1 VIAARLYAMIACR
14 SVTKTF
20 QDKAV
25 LSDVSLEIG
34 PGRILGLLGR
44 NSAGKSTLIKILTGQ
59 LSRDSGD
66 VYLLDQPIRRMS
78 HALRQMIGVLPEEL
92 GLFDDLTVL
101 EHLDLSAKVYGL
113 PKAVR
118 SQRLHELLTVLD
130 LDDGRHTPAR
140 NCSHGMKKKTA
151 LALALLHNPKVIF
164 LDEPFEGIDP
174 VAAESIRKLLL
185 TMARKGSTIL
195 LTAHTFALLEGLAD
209 DVAILHDGK
218 IAYRSQYDCQM
229 SELKRIF
236 FSIVG
241 EPNHGELEWLG
252 S

>member
-1 VIAARLYAMIACR
+1 MIACR

-92 GLFDDLTVL
+92 GLW
-101 EHLDLSAKVYGL
+101 AC
-113 PKAVR
+113 PR
-118 SQRLHELLTVLD
+118 
-130 LDDGRHTPAR
+130 
-140 NCSHGMKKKTA
+140 CS
-151 LALALLHNPKVIF
+151 
-164 LDEPFEGIDP
+164 
-174 VAAESIRKLLL
+174 
-185 TMARKGSTIL
+185 
-195 LTAHTFALLEGLAD
+195 
-209 DVAILHDGK
+209 
-218 IAYRSQYDCQM
+218 
-229 SELKRIF
+229 
-236 FSIVG
+236 
-241 EPNHGELEWLG
+241 
-252 S
+252 